1 MSDQEKCNLI
11 FLDGITT
18 SESITITSGR
28 GVGMSALK
36 YELDLID
43 GKVFIESYKDQGITF
58 KFLIPLDNRK
68 ITQQD
73 SHHSSAI
80 FGSLIAQSIRFIDR
94 SCTAKV
100 LSVNPLSSI
109 DDYEIDE
116 CYTKIEF
123 TGGYMGSYILGY
135 SQGMKESFELA
146 FIPTGFSEDETSD
159 MLSELSSEIVNMI
172 AGLSL
177 KDFPQHL
184 GEVSISTATN
194 ISKRDIR
201 TLITDIEQ
209 KYIREIVTTS
219 GIVLCI
225 LLPDDSIQ
233 EACKKIDNKELS
245 LV

>member
-1 MSDQEKCNLI
+1 
-11 FLDGITT
+11 
-18 SESITITSGR
+18 
-28 GVGMSALK
+28 
-36 YELDLID
+36 
-43 GKVFIESYKDQGITF
+43 
-58 KFLIPLDNRK
+58 
-68 ITQQD
+68 
-73 SHHSSAI
+73 
-80 FGSLIAQSIRFIDR
+80 
-94 SCTAKV
+94 
-100 LSVNPLSSI
+100 
-109 DDYEIDE
+109 
-116 CYTKIEF
+116 
-123 TGGYMGSYILGY
+123 MGSYILGY

-159 MLSELSSEIVNMI
+159 MLNELSNEIVNMI